1 MSSRFYCRACL
12 YLDVSGKVNF
22 FAQQNFNGLTD
33 LVYPKSANELIT
45 ERSLGAE
52 FRLRDC

>member
-1 MSSRFYCRACL
+1 VSSRFYCRACL